1 MECKNCRLEKLS
13 DEFPPTP
20 LTPDCYHVTMHCLEC
35 TNRKLKKTTQC
46 PDCGTSVSQD
56 RVKELAYL
64 EDIWVEPERNVPV
77 QKLSDQGSR
86 QIFIRQLDGSTT
98 KIHFLERSSISDL
111 KMSIEKYTDIPASC
125 QRLLFQGK
133 EIEDTKNGKSLNL
146 VDFGITSNT
155 TIYLISLFGSVFE
168 EQVHFCIDMSFSMDN
183 KFIIGNKLISRMD
196 CVKEELTKMITN
208 FRHDKKFNLYAFGSK
223 VINWSNTLQPCTPTN
238 RQSALDWV
246 KLLDP
251 SGSTALGEAL
261 EAVIACDPAAKT
273 IYVLSDGSP
282 NSESKVL
289 DWIQLHPKVIIN
301 ATCFLG
307 NSILE
312 EFMQSLAASTKGT
325 YRVFSTELLE
335 KKL

>member
-1 MECKNCRLEKLS
+1 
-13 DEFPPTP
+13 
-20 LTPDCYHVTMHCLEC
+20 
-35 TNRKLKKTTQC
+35 
-46 PDCGTSVSQD
+46 
-56 RVKELAYL
+56 
-64 EDIWVEPERNVPV
+64 
-77 QKLSDQGSR
+77 
-86 QIFIRQLDGSTT
+86 
-98 KIHFLERSSISDL
+98 
-111 KMSIEKYTDIPASC
+111 MSIEKYTDIPASC

-223 VINWSNTLQPCTPTN
+223 VINWSNTLQPCTPEN

-246 KLLDP
+246 QLLDP

-301 ATCFLG
+301 ATCFFG

-312 EFMQSLAASTKGT
+312 EFMQSIAASTKGT

-335 KKL
+335 RKL